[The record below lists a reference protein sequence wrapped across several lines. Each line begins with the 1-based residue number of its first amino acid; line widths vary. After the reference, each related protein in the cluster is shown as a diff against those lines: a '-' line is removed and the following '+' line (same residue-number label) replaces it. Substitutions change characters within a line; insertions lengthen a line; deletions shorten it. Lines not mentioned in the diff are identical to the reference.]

1 MQMQGT
7 YSLSVEDPGWS
18 NTQTLISA
26 FSSISYSQLV
36 ISHAGDKAPHP
47 QSVISHAG
55 DEAPH
60 PQSSV
65 LTPAISFSVLTQRL
79 SASHLSRRRRSL
91 SVLSPHSQPV
101 ISHAGDEAPQSSLS
115 PTQSADLTLS
125 PQSSQAAASIL
136 ADLTLR
142 PSDLTLITAAS
153 GRSFSP
159 SVFLSCRQGNWV
171 ALHSDFKFSFSSYL
185 FEQLSALKVSAEN
198 G

>member
-1 MQMQGT
+1 RALGKLKLFGVPT
-7 YSLSVEDPGWS
+7 LHLTPHSSLLTQQHLSLPVSHLSRRRLSPSPSV
-18 NTQTLISA
+18 
-26 FSSISYSQLV
+26 
-36 ISHAGDKAPHP
+36 SHLSRRRRSPSP
-47 QSVISHAG
+47 
-55 DEAPH
+55 
-60 PQSSV
+60 SV
-65 LTPAISFSVLTQRL
+65 LMLAISFSVLTQRL

-91 SVLSPHSQPV
+91 SVLSPHSQPI

-115 PTQSADLTLS
+115 PTQSADLTLR

-142 PSDLTLITAAS
+142 PSDLTFITAAS